1 MNSRE
6 QGNNF
11 EGKNSQDSP
20 YYTRVN
26 VKYPLI
32 SKINIESSQ
41 DPYSMLEPITIRS
54 PIEPQEDNYS
64 LTPNNYYQKI
74 KQSYQPRDG
83 QLQKDGT
90 RHSSYLS
97 LDRG

>member
-1 MNSRE
+1 
-6 QGNNF
+6 
-11 EGKNSQDSP
+11 
-20 YYTRVN
+20 
-26 VKYPLI
+26 
-32 SKINIESSQ
+32 
-41 DPYSMLEPITIRS
+41 MLEPITIRS
-54 PIEPQEDNYS
+54 PIEPQEDNHS

-83 QLQKDGT
+83 QMQKDGT